1 MLAEEWTKPALS
13 RLSSSQP
20 HAGYPK
26 TFNDPVW
33 GVVELMPWETV
44 LLDSPLLQR
53 LRGVRQ
59 LGMAH
64 LVYPGAGHDRL
75 EHVKGVVEAAERMIR
90 GPRKGTPPIDD
101 SSARTATKTY
111 QR

>member
-1 MLAEEWTKPALS
+1 
-13 RLSSSQP
+13 
-20 HAGYPK
+20 
-26 TFNDPVW
+26 
-33 GVVELMPWETV
+33 MPWETV
-44 LLDSPLLQR
+44 LLDSFLLQR

-90 GPRKGTPPIDD
+90 ALERNADHRRRFGDDQDKNVPEVSAEDRYATVSQHFCTTSGTDP
-101 SSARTATKTY
+101 SATLPSD
-111 QR
+111 